1 MSTLKIAQPDAQY
14 EGVWL
19 DLSTMVDAEASED
32 QITGCLNTMKQ
43 DGDISRRWSEYHL
56 IRDAMRGIEPTS
68 SDFSA
73 RFSAR
78 LADEPTILAPRARNW
93 IPRVAVASFASLAVF
108 GMVMLSG
115 QVQQQP
121 EFNIAARPQAPIQ
134 PVDTA
139 LEASRLAPYLV
150 AHQEFSP
157 MAVASPY
164 QRAVVVVAE
173 SQP

>member
-1 MSTLKIAQPDAQY
+1 MSTLNIAQPDAQY

-19 DLSTMVDAEASED
+19 DLSTMVDAEASDEE
-32 QITGCLNTMKQ
+32 IAGCLSAMKN
-43 DGDISRRWSEYHL
+43 DSDISKRWSEYHL
-56 IRDAMRGIEPTS
+56 IRDAMRGLDATP

-73 RFSAR
+73 RFAQR
-78 LADEPTILAPRARNW
+78 LADEPTILAPRARSW

-115 QVQQQP
+115 QVQQP
-121 EFNIAARPQAPIQ
+121 ELNIAARPQTTIQ
-134 PVDTA
+134 PVNAA
-139 LEASRLAPYLV
+139 LEASQLAPYLV

>member
-19 DLSTMVDAEASED
+19 DLSTMVDAEASEE

-43 DGDISRRWSEYHL
+43 DSDISKRWSEYHL
-56 IRDAMRGIEPTS
+56 IRDAMRGIDATP
-68 SDFSA
+68 SDFAA
-73 RFSAR
+73 RFAAR
-78 LADEPTILAPRARNW
+78 LADEPTILAPRARSW
-93 IPRVAVASFASLAVF
+93 IPRVAVASFASLAVL

-115 QVQQQP
+115 QVQQP
-121 EFNIAARPQAPIQ
+121 EVKIAARPQTTIQ
-134 PVDTA
+134 PVSAA
-139 LEASRLAPYLV
+139 LEASQLAPYLV

-164 QRAVVVVAE
+164 QRAVVVVAG